1 MVGVSSPW
9 EIQPRESSTF
19 QWCVRGRV
27 PGEGAKAAH
36 HHPAS
41 VLDTRSE
48 DLSKAVSPGR
58 MRTSLAILCPIANPR
73 RGPEQPYSRQDLSM
87 AHAARLRGETP
98 MLGGQGPRIALG
110 SAQSRD
116 VGQPW

>member
-9 EIQPRESSTF
+9 GIQPHESSTF

-48 DLSKAVSPGR
+48 DLS
-58 MRTSLAILCPIANPR
+58 
-73 RGPEQPYSRQDLSM
+73 M
-87 AHAARLRGETP
+87 AHAARLPGETP
-98 MLGGQGPRIALG
+98 MLGSQGSRIALG

-116 VGQPW
+116 IGQPW